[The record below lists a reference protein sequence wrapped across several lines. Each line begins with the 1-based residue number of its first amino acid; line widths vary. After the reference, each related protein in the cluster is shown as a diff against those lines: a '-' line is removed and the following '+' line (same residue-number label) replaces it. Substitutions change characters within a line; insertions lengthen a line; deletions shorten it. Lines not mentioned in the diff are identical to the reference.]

1 MRDSEQWKRE
11 KIAMPSGSDSSSR
24 IAMRFTFALTFE
36 GTFVLLG
43 VMTAAKKPLIM
54 KQKIMNRVVLSLVPL
69 AVASVYF
76 FGWKT
81 LAVLAIVNVAGF
93 LSEYI
98 FSRVYKTQVTMAV
111 FVTNFLFALSLPP
124 TIPLWIPVV
133 GIVFGVVFG
142 KMAFGGFG
150 RNVFNP
156 ALSGRAFIYVSFGA
170 QMTAA
175 RAWVEP
181 AKGAAGALGMWQSD
195 AISTATFLVRLANG
209 DQVPFLDMFLG
220 NVPGSFGETSALL
233 IILAAIYLIYTK
245 TASWRIIL
253 SVLVSY
259 LGLQTIFWLAGVDT
273 AADPISALVS
283 GSLLYGAV
291 FMATDPV
298 SSSQTTERGRVI
310 YGVLIGLLTALIRT
324 FSVWPEAITFSILLA
339 NMFAPLLNH
348 LIREQINRKKAA
360 QKAAT

>member
-1 MRDSEQWKRE
+1 MR
-11 KIAMPSGSDSSSR
+11 
-24 IAMRFTFALTFE
+24 
-36 GTFVLLG
+36 
-43 VMTAAKKPLIM
+43 MTTAKKKPLVM
-54 KQKIMNRVVLSLVPL
+54 KQKIMTRVVISLLPL
-69 AVASVYF
+69 AAASIYF
-76 FGWKT
+76 YGWKA
-81 LAVLAIVNVAGF
+81 LAILAIVNAAGF
-93 LSEYI
+93 LSEHI

-156 ALSGRAFIYVSFGA
+156 AITGRAFIYVSFGA

-175 RAWVEP
+175 RAWVYP
-181 AKGAAGALGMWQSD
+181 VKGAAGALGMWQAD
-195 AISTATFLVRLANG
+195 AVSQATPLVRLARG
-209 DQVPFLDMFLG
+209 ESVRFLDMFLG

-233 IILAAIYLIYTK
+233 ILIAAIYLIVTK
-245 TASWRIIL
+245 TASWRIMV

-259 LGLQTIFWLAGVDT
+259 IGLQLIFWAAGIDG
-273 AADPISALVS
+273 AYDPLSALVA
-283 GSLLYGAV
+283 GSFMYGMV

-298 SSSQTTERGRVI
+298 SSSQTTEKGRII
-310 YGVLIGLLTALIRT
+310 YGALIGLVTSVIRT

-339 NMFAPLLNH
+339 NMFAPLINY
-348 LIREQINRKKAA
+348 LIREQMNKKKA
-360 QKAAT
+360 KEATV